1 MSIVKQNMFLYK
13 LLLKI
18 SGWKVDENTPKQFNH
33 CVMIAAPHTSNW
45 DFYYC
50 MLSMKVLKVPMKFT
64 IKKQWFRFPFNL
76 IIKPLGGVPIDT
88 TKTKKN
94 IKGGK
99 VDLMAKLFDH
109 YSNIVLMVT
118 PEGTR
123 SLNQKW
129 KTGFYHIA
137 KTANVPI
144 CLGYLDYKNK
154 IAGVGKAIYP
164 SGDVMK
170 DMKEIMDFYISK
182 GAKFPRKFSL
192 DLRYA

>member
-1 MSIVKQNMFLYK
+1 MFFYK
-13 LLLKI
+13 LLLKF
-18 SGWKVDENTPKQFNH
+18 SGWKVDKNIPENMNN

-50 MLSMKVLKVPMKFT
+50 ILSMKTLRIPMKFT

-76 IIKPLGGVPIDT
+76 IMKPLGGVPINT
-88 TKTKKN
+88 TQTKQN

-99 VDLMAKLFDH
+99 VDLMSKLFTS
-109 YSNIVLMVT
+109 YPNLVLMVT

-123 SLNQKW
+123 SHNKKW

-137 KTANVPI
+137 KSANVPI

-154 IAGVGKAIYP
+154 IAGIGKTIYP
-164 SGDVMK
+164 SGNIVE
-170 DMKEIMDFYISK
+170 DMKEIMAFYLSK
-182 GAKFPRKFSL
+182 GAKFPEKFSL
-192 DLRYA
+192 DTRFI

>member
-1 MSIVKQNMFLYK
+1 MWIYK
-13 LLLKI
+13 SLLKI
-18 SGWKVDENTPKQFNH
+18 FGWKVDETTPRNFDH

-50 MLSMKVLKVPMKFT
+50 ILSMKVLKVPMKFT

-76 IIKPLGGVPIDT
+76 IIKPLGGIPIDT
-88 TKTKKN
+88 IKTKKN

-109 YSNIVLMVT
+109 YTNLVLMVT

-123 SLNQKW
+123 SYNENW
-129 KTGFYHIA
+129 KTGFYHVASSA
-137 KTANVPI
+137 KVPI

-154 IAGVGKAIYP
+154 IAGIGKTIFP
-164 SGDVMK
+164 SGNIKK

-182 GAKFPRKFSL
+182 GAKYPENFSL
-192 DLRYA
+192 DVRYS